1 MSLTLYVDGTRLR
14 DHVAAVTDRTPGFV
28 PVAKG
33 NGYGLTNHRLAL
45 EAENVRADTLA
56 VGTYDEIEHVARLF
70 TGDLLVLTPFRPFGS
85 AATFTPSRRLI
96 HTVTRVEDLPAL
108 LQVDPQARFVLER
121 MTSLRTHGLSA
132 RDMRAMVHALAKH
145 AGPDGPHGTD
155 GPVLE
160 GISFD
165 FPEAEGG
172 HLTELHRLM
181 TDLVSAG
188 APARTIWVGHLT
200 EPELIAARSIYPDVM
215 IRPRLGAQLWLGD
228 PQALRVRAHVLD
240 LHRLE
245 RGSTFGYRG
254 RAVPRR
260 GHLLVVS
267 GGTAHG
273 IGLEAPAGDL
283 SLRSRAT
290 TLARG
295 SLDAAGLVRSP
306 YVVDGKP
313 RYFAEPP
320 HAQASLLYLPDEAEL
335 PAIGDEVEVRARLTT
350 TTFDQTVVS

>member
-1 MSLTLYVDGTRLR
+1 MSLTLYVDGARLR
-14 DHVAAVTDRTPGFV
+14 DQVAAVAARTPGFV

-33 NGYGLTNHRLAL
+33 NGYGLTNRRLAL
-45 EAENVRADTLA
+45 EAESVRADTLA
-56 VGTYDEIEHVARLF
+56 VGTYDEIDQVDRLF
-70 TGDLLVLTPFRPFGS
+70 SGDLIVLTPFRPFGS
-85 AATFTPSRRLI
+85 ATTFTPDRRLI
-96 HTVTRVEDLPAL
+96 HTVTRVEDIPAL
-108 LQVDPQARFVLER
+108 LQIDPHARFVLER

-132 RDMRAMVHALAKH
+132 RDLRAMVHALSKYS
-145 AGPDGPHGTD
+145 GGD

-160 GISFD
+160 GVSFD
-165 FPEAEGG
+165 FPATDGG

-181 TDLVSAG
+181 TDVVSSG
-188 APARTIWVGHLT
+188 LPTGTIWVGHLT
-200 EPELIAARSIYPDVM
+200 EPELIAARSIYPDM
-215 IRPRLGAQLWLGD
+215 LIRPRLGAELWLGD
-228 PQALRVRAHVLD
+228 PAALRVRAHVLD

-245 RGSTFGYRG
+245 RGSTFGYRS

-267 GGTAHG
+267 GGAAHG

-320 HAQASLLYLPDEAEL
+320 HTQASMLYLPDEAEL

-350 TTFDQTVVS
+350 TTFDQTIVE

>member
-14 DHVAAVTDRTPGFV
+14 DNVAAVAGRTPGFV

-33 NGYGLTNHRLAL
+33 NGYGLTNRRLAL
-45 EAENVRADTLA
+45 EAESVRADTLA

-70 TGDLLVLTPFRPFGS
+70 TGDLLVLTPFRPFGT
-85 AATFTPSRRLI
+85 AATFTPDRRLI
-96 HTVTRVEDLPAL
+96 HTVTRVEDIPAL
-108 LQVDPQARFVLER
+108 LQIDPQARFVLER

-132 RDMRAMVHALAKH
+132 RDLRAMVHALAKH
-145 AGPDGPHGTD
+145 TGPD

-165 FPEAEGG
+165 FPAAEGG

-181 TDLVSAG
+181 TDVVSSG
-188 APARTIWVGHLT
+188 VHTRTIWVGHLT
-200 EPELIAARSIYPDVM
+200 EPELIAARSIYPDVI

-228 PQALRVRAHVLD
+228 PTALRVRAHVLD

-267 GGTAHG
+267 GGAAHG

>member
-14 DHVAAVTDRTPGFV
+14 DHVGAVAGRTPGFV

-33 NGYGLTNHRLAL
+33 NGYGLTNRRLAL
-45 EAENVRADTLA
+45 EAQNLRADTLA
-56 VGTYDEIEHVARLF
+56 LGTYDEIEHVARLF
-70 TGDLLVLTPFRPFGS
+70 TGDLLVLTPFRPFGT
-85 AATFTPSRRLI
+85 AATFTPDRRLI
-96 HTVTRVEDLPAL
+96 HTVTRVEDIPPL
-108 LQVDPQARFVLER
+108 LQIDPHARFVLER

-145 AGPDGPHGTD
+145 TGPDSTE

-160 GISFD
+160 GIAFD
-165 FPEAEGG
+165 FPATEGG

-181 TDLVSAG
+181 TDVVSSG
-188 APARTIWVGHLT
+188 LPTRTIWVGHLT
-200 EPELIAARSIYPDVM
+200 EPELIAARSIYPDVV
-215 IRPRLGAQLWLGD
+215 IRPRLGAELWLGD
-228 PQALRVRAHVLD
+228 PTALRVRAHVLD

-267 GGTAHG
+267 GGAAHG

-350 TTFDQTVVS
+350 MTFDQTVVS

>member
-1 MSLTLYVDGTRLR
+1 MSLSLYVDGTRLR
-14 DHVAAVTDRTPGFV
+14 AHVAAVAGRTPGFV

-33 NGYGLTNHRLAL
+33 NGYGLSNRRLAL
-45 EAENVRADTLA
+45 EAETVRADTLA
-56 VGTYDEIEHVARLF
+56 VGTYEEIENVTRLF
-70 TGDLLVLTPFRPFGS
+70 TGDLLVLTPFRPFGT
-85 AATFTPSRRLI
+85 AATFTPDRRLI
-96 HTVTRVEDLPAL
+96 HTVTRVEDLAPL
-108 LQVDPQARFVLER
+108 LQIDPRARFVLER

-132 RDMRAMVHALAKH
+132 RELRTVVHTLARN
-145 AGPDGPHGTD
+145 ANPD

-160 GISFD
+160 GVSFD
-165 FPEAEGG
+165 FPAVEGG
-172 HLTELHRLM
+172 HLAELHRLM
-181 TDLVSAG
+181 TDVVSSG
-188 APARTIWVGHLT
+188 LPTRTIWVGHLS
-200 EPELIAARSIYPDVM
+200 EAELIAAGSIYPDVT

-228 PQALRVRAHVLD
+228 PEALQVRAHVLD

-267 GGTAHG
+267 GGASHG

-306 YVVDGKP
+306 YVVDGKL

-320 HAQASLLYLPDEAEL
+320 HAQASLIYLPDEATL
-335 PAIGDEVEVRARLTT
+335 PAIGDEIEVRARLTT
-350 TTFDQTVVS
+350 TTFDHTLVR